1 MVKDYRRPGFKTVT
15 AGFSVQGSAAFLE
28 FVKGA
33 FGAREGEIDWNQ
45 DRTVRHGEILI
56 GDALFEVSEARPEWP
71 ARPCSV
77 HLYVPD
83 TDATYAAAVA
93 AGAAPVTKPD
103 NAPYG
108 DRAATV
114 RDAAGN
120 NWFIAT
126 RLEGPPIP
134 AGFSSLTPYVIT
146 PAADT
151 VMTWTRTTFGASE
164 RIRVP
169 SADGKVMHAEMQI
182 GDSVVEFSDGSPEWP
197 PRPAQLHV
205 YVPDA
210 DAACHRAIAAGAT
223 SLYAPMDQP
232 YGDRE
237 GGVIDAGGNYWF
249 IATHRS

>member
-1 MVKDYRRPGFKTVT
+1 MVKDYRRPGYRALTV
-15 AGFSVQGSAAFLE
+15 GFSVDGSAAFLE
-28 FVKGA
+28 FVKRA
-33 FGAREGEIDWNQ
+33 FGAREGGIDWTP
-45 DRTVRHGEILI
+45 DLTVGHGEILI
-56 GDALFEVSEARPEWP
+56 GDSLTEVSEAKPQWP

-77 HLYVPD
+77 HLYVSD
-83 TDATYAAAVA
+83 TDACYAQAVA
-93 AGAAPVTKPD
+93 AGGVSVTKPA

-114 RDAAGN
+114 RDPAGN

-146 PAADT
+146 PAADV
-151 VMTWTRTTFGASE
+151 VMAWTKATFGATE

-169 SADGKVMHAEMQI
+169 SADGRVMHAELQVD
-182 GDSVVEFSDGSPEWP
+182 DSVVEFSDGSPEWP

-210 DAACHRAIAAGAT
+210 DAAYQRAVAAGAT
-223 SLYAPMDQP
+223 SLYPPMDQP

-249 IATHRS
+249 IATHQS

>member
-1 MVKDYRRPGFKTVT
+1 MQRSRRRWRRGQRRSPSPT
-15 AGFSVQGSAAFLE
+15 
-28 FVKGA
+28 
-33 FGAREGEIDWNQ
+33 
-45 DRTVRHGEILI
+45 
-56 GDALFEVSEARPEWP
+56 
-71 ARPCSV
+71 
-77 HLYVPD
+77 
-83 TDATYAAAVA
+83 
-93 AGAAPVTKPD
+93 

-146 PAADT
+146 PAADA
-151 VMTWTRTTFGASE
+151 VMAWTRTTFGATE

-169 SADGKVMHAEMQI
+169 SADGKVMHAEMQV
-182 GDSVVEFSDGSPEWP
+182 GDSVVEFSDGSSQWP

-210 DAACHRAIAAGAT
+210 DAACQRAVAARRDVALRADGSAVRG
-223 SLYAPMDQP
+223 S
-232 YGDRE
+232 
-237 GGVIDAGGNYWF
+237 
-249 IATHRS
+249 

>member
-15 AGFSVQGSAAFLE
+15 TGFSVQGSGEFLA
-28 FVKGA
+28 FVKRA
-33 FGAREGEIDWNQ
+33 FGAREGEIDWNP
-45 DRTVRHGEILI
+45 DRTVGHGEILI
-56 GDALFEVSEARPEWP
+56 GDSLFEVSEARPQWP

-83 TDATYAAAVA
+83 TDAVYAAAVA
-93 AGAAPVTKPD
+93 AGASAITKPD
-103 NAPYG
+103 KAPYG

-114 RDAAGN
+114 RDLAGN

-134 AGFSSLTPYVIT
+134 AGFSSLTPYMIT
-146 PAADT
+146 AAADA
-151 VMTWTRTTFGASE
+151 VMAWTRTTFGAAE
-164 RIRVP
+164 RVRVP
-169 SADGKVMHAEMQI
+169 AADGRVMHAEMQV
-182 GDSVVEFSDGSPEWP
+182 GDSVVEFSDGSSDWP

-210 DAACHRAIAAGAT
+210 DAAYQRALDAGAA
-223 SLYAPMDQP
+223 SLYEPIDQP

-237 GGVIDAGGNYWF
+237 GGVVDAGGNYWF
-249 IATHRS
+249 IATHRG